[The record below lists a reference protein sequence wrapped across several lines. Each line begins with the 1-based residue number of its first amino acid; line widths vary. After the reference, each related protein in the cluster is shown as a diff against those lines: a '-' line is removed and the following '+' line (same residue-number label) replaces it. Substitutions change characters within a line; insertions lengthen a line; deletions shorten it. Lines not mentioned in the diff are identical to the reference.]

1 MYPFVCVGLYFYYH
15 FFSVLLMCIILNVGL
30 ATNAFCVFFKGP
42 GQPLFSTVNLLFFL
56 VVYLICRLEAIV
68 YFSIILDV
76 LG

>member
-1 MYPFVCVGLYFYYH
+1 MYLCKVGLYVHYL
-15 FFSVLLMCIILNVGL
+15 FSVLHMCNILNFGL